1 MEQISTVDSKKQRQ
15 DSFSNEGNKRPFKE
29 KSQSMSESWLNKILM
44 VLLVLFFSIERILSE
59 IKTAKKVRSL
69 QDSNAGSL

>member
-1 MEQISTVDSKKQRQ
+1 
-15 DSFSNEGNKRPFKE
+15 
-29 KSQSMSESWLNKILM
+29 MSESWLNKILM